1 MLIKNGQKC
10 MNMELNGEDPSNY
23 SHGVRII
30 NRRGIKLNVISSKQK
45 EAYLKLQQHQQMKKK
60 R

>member
-1 MLIKNGQKC
+1 MLMLIKNGQKC

-30 NRRGIKLNVISSKQK
+30 NRRGIKLKDASSKQ
-45 EAYLKLQQHQQMKKK
+45 EKKHN
-60 R
+60 